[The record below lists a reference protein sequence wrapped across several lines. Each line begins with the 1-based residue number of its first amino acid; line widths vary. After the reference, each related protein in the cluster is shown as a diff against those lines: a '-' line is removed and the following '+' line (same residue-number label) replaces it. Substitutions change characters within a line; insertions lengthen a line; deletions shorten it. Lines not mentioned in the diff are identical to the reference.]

1 MFFPYRDDNPQILV
15 PYVTYGILVVNVLI
29 FLYQSLLPGPIAQH
43 AFALRYG
50 IIPAHLWGGDTLSI
64 LAYNQELLSEIYIH
78 LNASSLM
85 DVQLLPGALTI
96 ITSTFLHGGWFHII
110 GNMLFLYVFADN
122 IEGALGHRQ
131 FALFYLLAALASG
144 LLQAAVLPESQV
156 VVVGASGAIAGVLGG
171 YLVRYPKA
179 RVHVLVFLVFFV
191 TTIRL
196 PAAVVLGFWFLMQA
210 ISGLGSLSDPASG
223 GVAWF
228 GHIGGFL
235 AGFSYMGITRLGRKF
250 TFKHD

>member
-1 MFFPYRDDNPQILV
+1 MFIPYRDDNPSILV
-15 PYVTYGILVVNVLI
+15 PYVTYGILAVNVLV
-29 FLYQSLLPGPIAQH
+29 FLYQMLMPGPIAQH

-96 ITSTFLHGGWFHII
+96 ITSTFLHDDLPHII
-110 GNMLFLYVFADN
+110 GNMVFLYVFADN

-131 FALFYLLAALASG
+131 FVLFYLLAALASG

-156 VVVGASGAIAGVLGG
+156 VVIGASGAIAGVLGG

-179 RVHVLVFLVFFV
+179 RVHVLVFFI

-196 PAAVVLGFWFLMQA
+196 PAVVVLGLWFLIQA